1 MAKRIAGPNYRSC
14 HQLRHSGRQH
24 HHPQLHHDAFPRS
37 GHGELAGWILGE
49 RSPGD
54 AVRTHEL
61 LERRNGVI
69 DSPIKLPMDYTLRYR
84 LIADEGKE
92 LVNGDTV
99 ATVIDVDVDDVD
111 KWVEQDAPKR
121 NER

>member
-1 MAKRIAGPNYRSC
+1 
-14 HQLRHSGRQH
+14 
-24 HHPQLHHDAFPRS
+24 
-37 GHGELAGWILGE
+37 
-49 RSPGD
+49 
-54 AVRTHEL
+54 
-61 LERRNGVI
+61 
-69 DSPIKLPMDYTLRYR
+69 MDYTLRYR

-111 KWVEQDAPKR
+111 KWVEQDAPRR

>member
-1 MAKRIAGPNYRSC
+1 MTKMEIYRYIGS
-14 HQLRHSGRQH
+14 
-24 HHPQLHHDAFPRS
+24 
-37 GHGELAGWILGE
+37 
-49 RSPGD
+49 
-54 AVRTHEL
+54 
-61 LERRNGVI
+61 NGVI

-84 LIADEGKE
+84 LIADKNKE

-111 KWVEQDAPKR
+111 NWVEHGAPRR